1 MRTGM
6 IVIASVVLLATAC
19 EKRQRA
25 VLPRRL
31 RPRRAP
37 SATSRCPLP
46 EHADLLAMSEPAP
59 YGAMA
64 GVRLEA
70 VCSAPE
76 RWHTLDRGP
85 RARGRTRAALTQ
97 GRPLASLRDVR
108 HPGLLNKDRTWC
120 DDVWASF
127 APGGSH
133 PRKMTTSSAG
143 QFTQYWVTP
152 DLSQFGSRFQ
162 TPFIPGPIRASL
174 LRRISWP
181 LWACGPM
188 SDGAMDSRSKQAG
201 NGGG

>member
-1 MRTGM
+1 
-6 IVIASVVLLATAC
+6 
-19 EKRQRA
+19 
-25 VLPRRL
+25 
-31 RPRRAP
+31 
-37 SATSRCPLP
+37 
-46 EHADLLAMSEPAP
+46 MSEPVP

-64 GVRLEA
+64 SSFGGRL
-70 VCSAPE
+70 SAS
-76 RWHTLDRGP
+76 
-85 RARGRTRAALTQ
+85 ARSGGTRLIAAPTGSGRTRAALTQ